1 VALLTPY
8 TSPPTQVLLE
18 ESQAMPG
25 QGTRSMGTI
34 GLGMGVWLGMLA
46 TLGLAH
52 PRVRPGVW
60 KQVLGLGKDKA
71 AARLKARQ
79 LSPGADLRRKQ
90 DHGRAEALLLAYWG
104 QRPHAGGS
112 TAGAVGRGQVAD
124 ARRAGSS

>member
-1 VALLTPY
+1 
-8 TSPPTQVLLE
+8 
-18 ESQAMPG
+18 
-25 QGTRSMGTI
+25 MGTI

-60 KQVLGLGKDKA
+60 KQALGLGKDKA

-90 DHGRAEALLLAYWG
+90 DHGRVEALLLAYWG

>member
-1 VALLTPY
+1 
-8 TSPPTQVLLE
+8 
-18 ESQAMPG
+18 
-25 QGTRSMGTI
+25 MGTI

-90 DHGRAEALLLAYWG
+90 DHGRVEALLLAYWG